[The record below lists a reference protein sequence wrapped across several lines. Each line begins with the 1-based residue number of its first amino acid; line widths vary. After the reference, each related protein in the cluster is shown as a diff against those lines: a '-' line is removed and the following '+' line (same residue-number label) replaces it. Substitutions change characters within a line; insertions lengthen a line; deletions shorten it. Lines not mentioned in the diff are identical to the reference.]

1 MDIWKTIKV
10 IRARPAYFLMLS
22 LVGFLIALVG
32 PSLLSKPLQI
42 FKSTAK
48 ILITPNTNSVSTT
61 ERTVDPSVRAWFT
74 DESTLRALLSSQDL
88 LEVVLDAAGSKLTW
102 LDLRERIDIEI
113 LSNSGQQ
120 VSLLEISILG
130 EKPEETRQLA
140 LSLSEKF
147 IQYVQQLSA
156 AEHDKTVSFLERER
170 RNAEREVARAQ
181 KRLLKIGILPAS
193 AGGSSALDNSLN
205 QAQKQRDEYEL
216 ELARAQSEMEAL
228 EITEATGGS
237 VKDGV
242 VGNDLLS
249 QEVAKE
255 QLKLAE
261 LRETYTDKSPQVQ
274 AQLERLR
281 RKAAVRQTAMAQS
294 LNRSMQA
301 SRDKVR
307 RLQGLLR
314 QKETEIRKFNAQRP
328 GPEKHLAYATEE
340 RQLQMWQENY
350 LDLTKQLYR
359 ARVQQQSSRRD
370 GAFTIVEKPLK
381 GRQVAGE
388 LVGKSMAVR
397 VLLALPV
404 GFVLGFVMLM
414 ASDYFNTSMRLEPRI
429 EEALG
434 LPILG
439 SVPVLP
445 DDSKSNWD
453 HMKQNL
459 RRPGAKT

>member
-1 MDIWKTIKV
+1 M
-10 IRARPAYFLMLS
+10 S
-22 LVGFLIALVG
+22 LLGFLLAFVG
-32 PSLLSKPLQI
+32 PSLLTKPLQI

-48 ILITPNTNSVSTT
+48 ILITPNTNSVSNT

-102 LDLRERIDIEI
+102 LDLRDRIEIEI

-120 VSLLEISILG
+120 VSLLEISVLG
-130 EKPEETRQLA
+130 DKPEETRM
-140 LSLSEKF
+140 LSLTLSEKF
-147 IQYVQQLSA
+147 IQYIQQLSA
-156 AEHDKTVSFLERER
+156 AEHDKTVSFLEHER

-181 KRLLKIGILPAS
+181 KRLLKIGIIPAS
-193 AGGSSALDNSLN
+193 AGGTNSLDQSLA

-216 ELARAQSEMEAL
+216 ELAKAQSELEGL
-228 EITEATGGS
+228 EITEVTGNS
-237 VKDGV
+237 LKDGV

-274 AQLERLR
+274 QQMERLR
-281 RKAAVRQTAMAQS
+281 RKAAVRQTAMALS
-294 LNRSMQA
+294 LDKALEAN
-301 SRDKVR
+301 RDKVN
-307 RLQGLLR
+307 RLRGLLR
-314 QKETEIRKFNAQRP
+314 NKESDIKKYNAQRP

-381 GRQVAGE
+381 GKQVSGE
-388 LVGKSMAVR
+388 LVGKSAATR
-397 VLLALPV
+397 VLVAIPI
-404 GFVLGFVMLM
+404 GFILGFVFLM
-414 ASDYFNTSMRLEPRI
+414 ANDYFNTSMRLEPRI

-439 SVPVLP
+439 SVPTLP
-445 DDSKSNWD
+445 DESRSNWD
-453 HMKQNL
+453 HMKQNI